1 MSVNGKVIAGYF
13 CAWGIYA
20 RNYNV
25 SDIDAQKLTHIL
37 YAFANVNPD
46 GEVFLT
52 DKWADIEKHYED
64 DSWNDP
70 GTNLY
75 GNFKRLSLLKKN
87 NRHVKVSLSI
97 GGWTFSA
104 NFSAV
109 AADPSKRQRFVST
122 AMELL
127 NNLGLDGLDID
138 WEYPKD
144 NTDAQNYVALLHD
157 LRCAL
162 DQYAESKG
170 EGNRRYLL
178 TTAMPCGESQYSFLK
193 LSEMNQYL
201 DLFYLMAYDFNGS
214 WSGTC
219 GHQANLR
226 GSEMGVEKAI
236 NFYISAGIPSHK
248 LVVGLP
254 MYGRAF
260 QNTDGLNCPYQGV
273 GEGSWEAGVYDYKA
287 LPLPGA
293 QEYYDEQALAIY
305 SYDQQKREFVTYDNP
320 YMVMQKCQHINQ
332 RNLGGVMFWE
342 LSADHP
348 THQARSLLKSAFE
361 CLGGAPCIDQSENHI
376 SFPNSCYDNVRN
388 GF

>member
-1 MSVNGKVIAGYF
+1 MATNGKVIAGYF
-13 CAWGIYA
+13 CAWGIYD

-25 SDIDAQKLTHIL
+25 SDIDAQKITHIL

-75 GNFKRLSLLKKN
+75 GNFKRLALLKKQ

-109 AADPSKRQRFVST
+109 AADPSKRQRFVGT
-122 AMELL
+122 AMDLL

-144 NTDAQNYVALLHD
+144 HADAQNYVALLHD

-162 DQYAESKG
+162 DQYAASKG
-170 EGNRRYLL
+170 ETDRRYLL

-193 LSEMNQYL
+193 LAEMNQYL

-214 WSGTC
+214 WSSTA
-219 GHQANLR
+219 GHQANLY
-226 GSEMGVEKAI
+226 GSHMSVDKAV
-236 NFYISAGIPSHK
+236 NFYISAGVPPCK
-248 LVVGLP
+248 LVVGVP
-254 MYGRAF
+254 MYGRTF
-260 QNTDGLNCPYQGV
+260 QNTDGLHCPYQGV
-273 GEGSWEAGVYDYKA
+273 GQGSWEAGVYDYKV
-287 LPLPGA
+287 LPIQGA
-293 QEYYDEQALAIY
+293 QEYFDDQALAIY
-305 SYDQQKREFVTYDNP
+305 SLDQQKRELVTYDNP
-320 YMVMQKCQHINQ
+320 YMVMRKCQYVNEK
-332 RNLGGVMFWE
+332 NLAGVMFWE

-348 THQARSLLKSAFE
+348 TSEPRSLLNRT
-361 CLGGAPCIDQSENHI
+361 GA
-376 SFPNSCYDNVRN
+376 NSRPPPR
-388 GF
+388 